1 MITHLLCKNP
11 NIASKKVR
19 ICPSSLRIFIKV
31 SSCLSFPFI
40 SADRVKP
47 KTRASNNSVTVTRT
61 CEHTTQSQTT
71 NAKLNTNTKDFELGG
86 RIGQQRHRVST
97 FH

>member
-1 MITHLLCKNP
+1 MYTHLLCKNP

-31 SSCLSFPFI
+31 SSYLSFPFI

-47 KTRASNNSVTVTRT
+47 KTRASNNSVTRT
-61 CEHTTQSQTT
+61 SEHTTQSQTP
-71 NAKLNTNTKDFELGG
+71 NHAKLNTTL
-86 RIGQQRHRVST
+86 
-97 FH
+97 